1 VKVLVSA
8 CLFLSVI
15 ALPANADIIYFK
27 DGMKSICQD
36 KAWEEKEEVKCEYG
50 GWVITYQKK
59 DVLRIV
65 KTTPEKSTNQKK
77 SNRQAIQPKK
87 DSTGKKTISPPGSTG
102 PVFYNPRR
110 PYKYWTDKNSKYK
123 SYKEAIQA
131 LARQYNR
138 SPEWIQAK
146 MGDTNDL
153 KQIHQNLA
161 NPDVNRDTPVA
172 KPPSSKPSGIAF
184 YNPRRNFPYWSDKN
198 TKHKSYKEAIK
209 ALAHEYKHSPEWIQT
224 NMGTSN
230 DLNEIHQ
237 NLKAHAKID

>member
-1 VKVLVSA
+1 MKVLVPA
-8 CLFLSVI
+8 CLFLGVI
-15 ALPANADIIYFK
+15 TFPANADIIYFK

-36 KAWEEKEEVKCEYG
+36 KAWEEKGEIKCEYA
-50 GWVITYQKK
+50 GWVISYQKK
-59 DVLRIV
+59 DVLRIE
-65 KTTPEKSTNQKK
+65 KTIPKKSTVQPEKSRKAAQP
-77 SNRQAIQPKK
+77 PKK
-87 DSTGKKTISPPGSTG
+87 ITGTKTTSTPESTG

-110 PYKYWTDKNSKYK
+110 PYKYWSDKNSKHK

-131 LARQYNR
+131 LAKKYKR

-153 KQIHQNLA
+153 QIIHQNLA
-161 NPDVNRDTPVA
+161 NPDVNRDIHVA
-172 KPPSSKPSGIAF
+172 KPPSNKPSGIHF

-198 TKHKSYKEAIK
+198 SKHKTYKEAIK
-209 ALAHEYKHSPEWIQT
+209 ALGQKYGQPPEWIQT

-237 NLKAHAKID
+237 NLKIHSKIE